1 MDSKGKRES
10 RERGDLNNVA
20 SMPPSAN
27 AETSML
33 RVAVRN
39 AIKSDARV
47 VLAVSG
53 GRDSMVLLDA
63 ASRWRASAI
72 VSVATF
78 DHGTGVAARNAVD
91 LVREAARALGVPFA
105 RGRGRGLAPTE
116 ATWRAARWA
125 FLRETADALSAR
137 VATAHTRDD
146 QLETVFIRALR
157 GAGARGLAG
166 LYAETDIVRP
176 LLDVSRHTVAE
187 YAQARALPVADD
199 PSNRSLRYLRNRVR
213 LELLPALEA
222 ARPGFGESLLA
233 IARRAAAWRG
243 EVERRVDRMHPTW
256 DGKSLF
262 VTGDAFAPYDERA
275 LSILWPALAA
285 RAGIT
290 LDRRGTERLTQF
302 GRHKRAPGR
311 VDIAGGHVV
320 VRHRHAYEVRP
331 A

>member
-1 MDSKGKRES
+1 
-10 RERGDLNNVA
+10 
-20 SMPPSAN
+20 MPPPAN
-27 AETSML
+27 AAPAAL
-33 RVAVRN
+33 NAAVSDTI
-39 AIKSDARV
+39 APDARL

-63 ASRWRASAI
+63 VARWRPRAI

-78 DHGTGVAARNAVD
+78 DHGTGAAAGAAVE

-105 RGRGRGLAPTE
+105 RGRGRDLAPTE

-125 FLRETADALSAR
+125 FLRDTAQTLDAR

-146 QLETVFIRALR
+146 QIETVFMRALR

-166 LYAETDIVRP
+166 LYASGDVARP
-176 LLDVSRHTVAE
+176 LLDVPRSAVAA
-187 YAQARALPVADD
+187 YADHRGLPVADD

-213 LELLPALEA
+213 LELLPACEA
-222 ARPGFGESLLA
+222 AHPGFSRSLLA

-243 EVERRVDRMHPTW
+243 DVERRVDALRPHW
-256 DGKSLF
+256 DGQSLF
-262 VTGDAFAPYDERA
+262 VPGDALAPYDERA
-275 LSILWPALAA
+275 LAILWPALAA

-290 LDRRGTERLTQF
+290 LDRRGTARLAQF
-302 GRHKRAPGR
+302 GRHQRTSGR

-320 VRHRHAYEVRP
+320 VRHRHAFEVRP